1 MTLME
6 HLLSLY
12 RVDSQVR
19 ALRTRV
25 DAGERDVGAQQKLL
39 NGLER
44 QEKELASQS
53 RQMQATIKNLEGE
66 AAGFNARIEKLRGE
80 LNTSQNDK
88 QYKAILAELK
98 TLETKKKDAD
108 DRAMADMERLE
119 QVKQQATTLAGQIVE
134 RKKIHDVVV
143 AQLVERKSECKT
155 RLDELERER
164 TKAGAA
170 LPARELKIFEKVAS
184 DCDGEVMAEVE
195 EIDRRHKE
203 YACGSCRIEIPFAH
217 VATLMSNGNTLVQ
230 CTACTRILYL
240 ADATKEVLRK

>member
-1 MTLME
+1 ME
-6 HLLSLY
+6 HLLILY

-25 DAGERDVGAQQKLL
+25 DAGERDVGAQQKLMS
-39 NGLER
+39 GLER
-44 QEKELASQS
+44 QAQELSSQS
-53 RQMQATIKNLEGE
+53 RQLQATIKNLEGE
-66 AAGFNARIEKLRGE
+66 ANGFTQRVEKLRND

-88 QYKAILAELK
+88 QYKAILAEVK
-98 TLETKKKDAD
+98 TLETRKKEAE

-119 QVKQQATTLAGQIVE
+119 SIKKQLTALSGSVAE
-134 RKKIHDVVV
+134 RKKIFDVVTG
-143 AQLVERKSECKT
+143 QLQERKSECQA

-164 TKAGAA
+164 EKAGSAV
-170 LPARELKIFEKVAS
+170 PARERKIFEKVAN
-184 DCDGEVMAEVE
+184 DCDGEVMAEIE

-203 YACGSCRIEIPFAH
+203 YACGTCRIEIPFAS
-217 VATLMSNGNTLVQ
+217 VAMLMSNPNVLVQ